1 MPLEGSLLDPWWG
14 LGDGVNV
21 WIVASEAHF
30 VYVVVVG
37 GAETKERTTEDTTS
51 IILLTLLS

>member
-1 MPLEGSLLDPWWG
+1 MPLEGSLLDLWWG

-30 VYVVVVG
+30 VYVVVG

>member
-30 VYVVVVG
+30 IYVVVG